1 MTSAIGPVVG
11 SPGAVWG
18 RAPRAAG
25 HDAGMSSQ
33 PDSPARPRRTRL
45 APDVVS
51 AEFRAFW
58 TERHLG
64 TLVTVRPDG
73 TPHVVPV
80 GPTVDV
86 EEGVARVICR
96 GDSQKARNAA
106 ATGRAVVSQVD
117 GGRWSSLEGT
127 AVVRDDPAAVRD
139 AEQRYAKRFRVPREN
154 PERVVIEI
162 RVDRVLGM
170 V

>member
-1 MTSAIGPVVG
+1 MT
-11 SPGAVWG
+11 
-18 RAPRAAG
+18 
-25 HDAGMSSQ
+25 
-33 PDSPARPRRTRL
+33 ARPFRTRL

-51 AEFRAFW
+51 EDFRSFW

-64 TLVTVRPDG
+64 TLVTLRKDG

-80 GPTVDV
+80 GVTIDV
-86 EEGVARVICR
+86 EEGLARVICR
-96 GDSQKARNAA
+96 GGSQKARNVVEAGPEGA
-106 ATGRAVVSQVD
+106 RVAVSQHD
-117 GGRWSSLEGT
+117 GRRWSTLEGV
-127 AVVRDDPAAVRD
+127 AVVRDDPESVRD
-139 AEQRYAKRFRVPREN
+139 AEQRYAARFRVPRPN